1 MNPDLL
7 LPQLET
13 RNSKLETG
21 VWWAIHTRPRA
32 EKRMDAWLK
41 KELCPAYLPLRAQTR
56 LYTGKRVTFLLPL
69 FPGYTFGAFTPLQS
83 RTVLRCGHAAAL
95 LAIHDQT
102 GFLQQL
108 DAVRR
113 LLESGESL
121 QPHPYLGPGRRI
133 RVATGK
139 FRGLEGTVIRRSGRA
154 RLVVSLDFLQR
165 SVLVELDP
173 GHLALAA

>member
-1 MNPDLL
+1 MSFDIPHSAFDI
-7 LPQLET
+7 P
-13 RNSKLETG
+13 

-32 EKRMDAWLK
+32 EKRMEAWLK
-41 KELCPAYLPLRAQTR
+41 QELCPAYLPLRAQTR

-69 FPGYTFGAFTPLQS
+69 FPGYTFGAFTPFQS
-83 RTVLRCGHAAAL
+83 RAVLRSGHAAAL
-95 LAIHDQT
+95 LQIHDQA

-113 LLESGESL
+113 LLDSGQSL

-139 FRGLEGTVIRRSGRA
+139 FRGLEGTVIRQAGRT